1 MKKFFAAALIAG
13 NLFFGTTADAQ
24 IKTYTATGEEIST
37 EFESEE
43 VMKLRARD
51 KAIKLAT
58 EQAGVDFKN
67 NFGNVLSDDE
77 ISAIIVN
84 GFEFGSVNYTN
95 ADKIW
100 HSTIEI
106 KIDDAEVKNF
116 LRRDDRERFIL
127 INQTLEQKKIF
138 AANDK
143 RVEKL
148 RERAANV
155 KKREEKKFFKAEFE
169 YVNNEFLSNQ
179 RIATGNKFFYRGRI
193 DDAIKV
199 YTEAITPVTLKLALL
214 SVCGFSALDE
224 LAVHRKLN
232 DSFCHIVLASAGTL
246 ARKLGSLGNASAA
259 HTVAVFLIDNR
270 LTATPHRIVSPS
282 ALLTGVSCDFTL
294 MLGHVLTT
302 RICGRNFEFRL
313 FGTSASAHRRFN
325 LVKRRTYSV
334 VDVVPVLRILRV
346 ELVHVELFLGSQ
358 FGFIAVLNDVS
369 GKHLI
374 AKAVKISLKILVDVV
389 SMPEFREVRKNA
401 VSGCNAT
408 ANVHFAICM
417 TFNHVHAGVVVLR
430 FAFIRLHCDV
440 LLFQFQ

>member
-199 YTEAITPVTLKLALL
+199 YTEAITLNEYSAAAFNRRGNLYNVLAAREKNIPIAESNRRQAINDLDKATRL
-214 SVCGFSALDE
+214 DNNGAEIFSNRGYVYLGGKFFGQAIKDFNRAIQLEPNEPWNYIYRAECYRQTEKNLATADFNKAVE
-224 LAVHRKLN
+224 LAPKVSYVYSARGNFFEDDKDFSKALEDYSRAIDFSRTDDERALNYDRRGGVYRKLN
-232 DSFCHIVLASAGTL
+232 TYGKAIEDYSRSIEIFERSEQKNPLLPWVYRKRGECYQASGDN
-246 ARKLGSLGNASAA
+246 SSAQA
-259 HTVAVFLIDNR
+259 
-270 LTATPHRIVSPS
+270 
-282 ALLTGVSCDFTL
+282 DFKK
-294 MLGHVLTT
+294 
-302 RICGRNFEFRL
+302 
-313 FGTSASAHRRFN
+313 FGELQRR
-325 LVKRRTYSV
+325 
-334 VDVVPVLRILRV
+334 
-346 ELVHVELFLGSQ
+346 
-358 FGFIAVLNDVS
+358 
-369 GKHLI
+369 
-374 AKAVKISLKILVDVV
+374 
-389 SMPEFREVRKNA
+389 
-401 VSGCNAT
+401 
-408 ANVHFAICM
+408 
-417 TFNHVHAGVVVLR
+417 
-430 FAFIRLHCDV
+430 
-440 LLFQFQ
+440 